1 MSTPSQTAA
10 SNNFKFRERIVAAV
24 LELNIAE
31 NFKNLHQGVIEK
43 LWNMFSDINFFIVC
57 ISDIELVFVNIGNVY
72 SCI

>member
-10 SNNFKFRERIVAAV
+10 SNNFKFPERIVAAV
-24 LELNIAE
+24 LQLNIAE
-31 NFKNLHQGVIEK
+31 NFKKLHQGGIEK